1 MTYIILNT
9 RISQVLYGRN
19 SNHMKTPKK
28 IDAPSCQDCPSR
40 SSSVFCAMHDPDLE
54 KLSASKSFTAYR
66 KGQAIFTEG
75 GQPYGLFCISTGK
88 VKVHKLGDDGKE
100 QIVRFAKP
108 GNVLGYRAL
117 MSGDSYNATA
127 TALEETYACC
137 FPKSVYF
144 EVLKSNANLSF
155 LIIKQ
160 LAQDLRGAEKMI
172 ISMAQKHVRE
182 RVADALLMLS
192 SYYGVSATDSTI
204 NAILTREEISDIAG
218 TSTETTIRV
227 LSDLKKEKCIS
238 FVGKKIKILN
248 QPALLQ
254 SANPLT

>member
-1 MTYIILNT
+1 
-9 RISQVLYGRN
+9 
-19 SNHMKTPKK
+19 MKNPKK
-28 IDAPSCQDCPSR
+28 IESPSCQSCVSR
-40 SSSVFCAMHDPDLE
+40 ENSMFCSMAHPDLG
-54 KLSASKSFTAYR
+54 KLSDSKSFTSYR
-66 KGQAIFTEG
+66 KGQSVFTEG
-75 GQPYGLFCISTGK
+75 SQPFGLFCIYSGK

-117 MSGDSYNATA
+117 MSGDNYNATA
-127 TALEETYACC
+127 TALEETYVCC

-144 EVLKSNANLSF
+144 EVLKSNASLSF

-160 LAQDLRGAEKMI
+160 LAEDLRGAEKMI

-182 RVADALLMLS
+182 RIADALLMLS
-192 SYYGVSATDSTI
+192 NCYGLSVTDSTI

-227 LSDLKKEKCIS
+227 LSDLKKEKIIN
-238 FVGKKIKILN
+238 FVGKKIRVLN
-248 QPALLQ
+248 QQALQQ